1 MLPSGGPSIL
11 RCPRWTLRSLADDC
25 PSCSAI
31 PVLTRFGGMPL
42 FAGSSRR
49 SVDKR
54 LELLRSYIGLL
65 ETEFAQIGGWERGD
79 RGEAEIVMVVTDQRV
94 LWSYVQGPK
103 DLVLDIAFKD
113 VFAFLGSEGEGGLV
127 LKANESRYAEL
138 GLSQTTLAVFQ
149 LEGHSS
155 AVEVVR
161 YVEAHIPAA
170 ARGLIPDVTGS
181 GIHERHSSLVRPDS
195 GATISWTPG
204 DALPAPPSPRSRP

>member
-1 MLPSGGPSIL
+1 
-11 RCPRWTLRSLADDC
+11 
-25 PSCSAI
+25 
-31 PVLTRFGGMPL
+31 MPL
-42 FAGSSRR
+42 FARSSRR

-138 GLSQTTLAVFQ
+138 GLSQTLAVFQ

-161 YVEAHIPAA
+161 HVEAHIPAA

-181 GIHERHSSLVRPDS
+181 GIHARHSSLVRPDS